1 MQTNNAYSK
10 SPIYIKALEILSLS
24 RNISKYLN
32 YDMASLTHEGQEN
45 PAIYLTGD
53 IILHS
58 NFLGDSILEAEKEVL
73 SEKRD
78 KYLTAIEK
86 WTYRLHKNCERL
98 EQNADNGQEFIRL
111 LKYEV
116 RRFRVLQRKWMMT
129 L

>member
-1 MQTNNAYSK
+1 MYNDNAYSK
-10 SPIYIKALEILSLS
+10 SPIYNKALEILSLS
-24 RNISKYLN
+24 RNISQYLN
-32 YDMASLTHEGQEN
+32 YEMSTLKYDGQEH

-58 NFLGDSILEAEKEVL
+58 NFLGHSILNAENEVL
-73 SEKRD
+73 SENRD
-78 KYLTAIEK
+78 KHLSAIEK

-98 EQNADNGQEFIRL
+98 ENQSEYGKDFIRL

-116 RRFRVLQRKWMMT
+116 RRFRVLQRKWMLT

>member
-1 MQTNNAYSK
+1 MHTDNSYSK
-10 SPIYIKALEILSLS
+10 SPIYKKALEIVTLS
-24 RNISKYLN
+24 RDISRYLN
-32 YDMASLTHEGQEN
+32 YDMTTLTKEGQEN

-58 NFLGDSILEAEKEVL
+58 NFLGISILEAEAETL
-73 SEKRD
+73 SENRD

-98 EQNADNGQEFIRL
+98 EQNVENGKEFIRL
-111 LKYEV
+111 LKKEL
-116 RRFRVLQRKWMMT
+116 RRFRILQRKWMMT